1 MLFFSEKIKWKVG
14 VLIIPKNLIKR
25 KQNSTKT
32 FTMQAYFKA
41 KYTEK

>member
-1 MLFFSEKIKWKVG
+1 MLFFSEKIKWKVV
-14 VLIIPKNLIKR
+14 VLIISKNLIKR